1 MLTTFIAHDT
11 SRWGCS
17 PAALPVAMWPL
28 TQHSRRRIGYLIVLL
43 SFRDLFYRQAF
54 RARNALSASSRVA
67 WLSSTIQ
74 PALLTSFRQLWQLS
88 VQLGLWGPLFLL
100 SLPHDTVS
108 HPSTLGVPTCIAMWY
123 GLSDVLVPL
132 PVVRPRSPERQG
144 TCHFQSET
152 APPPSAPGRQGGA
165 GAGRCARMRAQ
176 PRKGGCEERKGLGV
190 FVPAAALRLLVSWSC
205 FFVAP
210 AARRASK
217 PPAEP
222 AGHLLSALTHTRSR
236 AT

>member
-43 SFRDLFYRQAF
+43 SFRDLFYRRAF

-74 PALLTSFRQLWQLS
+74 PALLTSFPQVWQLS
-88 VQLGLWGPLFLL
+88 VQLGLWGPWFLL

-132 PVVRPRSPERQG
+132 PVPVFEPRSAERQG

-176 PRKGGCEERKGLGV
+176 PRKGGCEEAGWRETHPPSRAGEG
-190 FVPAAALRLLVSWSC
+190 REREGGG
-205 FFVAP
+205 
-210 AARRASK
+210 RRAWGQGRGAP
-217 PPAEP
+217 PPALP
-222 AGHLLSALTHTRSR
+222 GRCTP
-236 AT
+236 